1 MDTHRIEQAWRNS
14 GVTVAYLFGSRAE
27 SSATERSDHDFAVLF
42 DHDPSLRD
50 VAALQATLSEIVAGP
65 VDIVELARAPL
76 ELRANVVQSG
86 RLIFS
91 IDEPRRIDFET
102 ATRSRW
108 FDYRP
113 TMEWLTRAYLRRVA
127 AEGL

>member
-1 MDTHRIEQAWRNS
+1 MDTDRIDEAWRTS
-14 GVTVAYLFGSRAE
+14 GVAVAYMFGSRTG

-42 DHDPSLRD
+42 DHDASLRD

-65 VDIVELARAPL
+65 VDIVELERASL
-76 ELRANVVQSG
+76 ELRATVVQSG
-86 RLIFS
+86 RLVFS
-91 IDEPRRIDFET
+91 IDDARRVDFET

>member
-1 MDTHRIEQAWRNS
+1 MDTDRIDAAWQAS
-14 GVTVAYLFGSRAE
+14 GVTVAYLFGSRADAT
-27 SSATERSDHDFAVLF
+27 ATERSDHDFAVLF
-42 DHDPSLRD
+42 DHDPSLREIG
-50 VAALQATLSEIVAGP
+50 ALQATLSEIVAGA
-65 VDIVELARAPL
+65 VDIVELERAPL
-76 ELRANVVQSG
+76 ELQAAVVQTG

-91 IDEPRRIDFET
+91 RDEPRRIVFET
-102 ATRSRW
+102 HTRSRW